1 VVAEAIKDTTRWSE
15 ISYDLDRGIGWRA
28 HIGMVI
34 ISNDQTLPCEARA
47 MLAVPGVALYESRLS
62 TIRQRNEPVT
72 AGNLRDQVEKIDG
85 AVRQINTMRS
95 SDVVALGCTSAA
107 MVIGAAEL
115 ERKVRAVHPGA
126 RVTNPFTAII
136 AALRA
141 VGASRVGY
149 VSPYPEDLASRMV
162 HEIEANGV
170 SVPLAIS
177 FRSEG
182 GCIGDEAPFIS
193 PQSISEAVRHAVESA
208 DIDTVVVACTQMRAA
223 GIIDE
228 LEDATGK
235 TILSSNQ
242 ALCWHAL
249 RLAGYEEPV
258 LGWGRLF
265 RTKL

>member
-1 VVAEAIKDTTRWSE
+1 MVV
-15 ISYDLDRGIGWRA
+15 
-28 HIGMVI
+28 
-34 ISNDQTLPCEARA
+34 ISNDQTLPHEARA

-72 AGNLRDQVEKIDG
+72 AAGLRDQAEKIDG

-107 MVIGAAEL
+107 MVIGAEEL
-115 ERKVRAVHPGA
+115 ERKVRAIHPGA

-149 VSPYPEDLASRMV
+149 ISPYPEDLASRMV
-162 HEIEANGV
+162 HEIEAKGV

-193 PQSISEAVRHAVESA
+193 PQSISEAVRHTVKCA

-228 LEDATGK
+228 LERATGK

-258 LGWGRLF
+258 PGWGWLF
-265 RTKL
+265 RTRLCAAVRTKGFV